1 MGCIYL
7 SGFKGLLLKAS
18 FIHVLMGRLIQILNL
33 NLGDQLLLHLLDEIV
48 ILHRHVD
55 HRGRL
60 QITDDEHIVSGWLA
74 CRVLVAVH
82 GGSGL
87 LLTQLRVGQRLEGDQ
102 RFLRIL
108 GASI

>member
-1 MGCIYL
+1 
-7 SGFKGLLLKAS
+7 
-18 FIHVLMGRLIQILNL
+18 MGRLIQILNL
-33 NLGDQLLLHLLDEIV
+33 NLSDQLLLHLLDQIV

-108 GASI
+108 GASIRQGCLRLQQH

>member
-1 MGCIYL
+1 
-7 SGFKGLLLKAS
+7 
-18 FIHVLMGRLIQILNL
+18 MGRLIQILDL
-33 NLGDQLLLHLLDEIV
+33 NLGDQFLLHLLDQIV

-55 HRGRL
+55 HRGRF

-87 LLTQLRVGQRLEGDQ
+87 LLTQL
-102 RFLRIL
+102 
-108 GASI
+108 